1 MNANGVRDDFIIWN
15 WKKER
20 HVRKKY
26 WNVSKN
32 DSLLHKKITQIY
44 LGRNRKETGRYFFSN
59 LKMNCEI
66 WNSRFAKIKW
76 PKVWVC
82 LGEKKNHEA
91 WISHSVAPMSYVI
104 NYFNNFY
111 SYWGTISGK
120 CTAHLAQSSILLKIG
135 SFLYLF
141 IYLKEYIALF
151 SLDKLIFIIHSF
163 LYPSRVFIK

>member
-1 MNANGVRDDFIIWN
+1 MFFTQIRAEMNANGVRDDFIIWN

-104 NYFNNFY
+104 NYFNN
-111 SYWGTISGK
+111 
-120 CTAHLAQSSILLKIG
+120 
-135 SFLYLF
+135 
-141 IYLKEYIALF
+141 
-151 SLDKLIFIIHSF
+151 IFIAIEELF
-163 LYPSRVFIK
+163 LVSVQHIWHKAVFF